1 MECIFMGKIGII
13 ADTACDLTNEL
24 CEKHNIERIPF
35 YVNVNGKEY
44 LSGKDITVEELFKF
58 SRENKSIPKTS
69 QITIVEFT
77 KKFKEYSFRIV
88 LVKGTNCFGTSKA
101 DIELSKDQE
110 HPRSPRPL
118 HFGSSIT

>member
-1 MECIFMGKIGII
+1 MGKIGII

-44 LSGKDITVEELFKF
+44 LSGRDITVEELFKF

-77 KKFKEYSFRIV
+77 NKFNKMIQIKQLTRC
-88 LVKGTNCFGTSKA
+88 L
-101 DIELSKDQE
+101 ELSLPTE
-110 HPRSPRPL
+110 V
-118 HFGSSIT
+118 SIYYAF